1 MARPSDSD
9 TSAQNT
15 PKQNISTDRAW
26 AQCAKDV
33 WSDEADRVK
42 TWNDEID
49 TLLVF
54 AGLFSAILTAFV
66 VQYYPTLQ
74 ASGGAQ
80 PQIIIISTPDSAN
93 LTVSYPAPPPTP
105 VTASAIAINAL
116 WFVAL
121 VFSITSASLG
131 ISVKQWLAHY
141 IPSESDIG
149 DARLRLHIWRLR
161 SRGLARW
168 HVPEIIGLLPLLLQ
182 VALALFLVGLVLF
195 LWTLNGAIA
204 YLMMVLISVLLAF
217 TAATALIPLVEI
229 DYSRPNVIRVRKHNG
244 PSEARATLAT
254 CEIIADSASGDSIG
268 RVAVSL
274 LKTILTAR
282 EHATVTPEP
291 SITSNS
297 FPPLNGS
304 SMVSRGRLEHGSS
317 VVSSATISNLMSVI
331 YSSTSILSTPL
342 DSATRAAITPFLEWL
357 QDRERTRERDQ
368 LIWDILFAE
377 LSTYLGA
384 QTDSHTEVYRAAMVS
399 AIVEMLLQIIVCDV
413 GDKRLHTWRPEM
425 YGRLQSLCDVAFSTG
440 PELFL
445 RVIKERPDVVVY
457 IEHVSISRAVFT
469 PSLDTV
475 ICLVRCSV
483 ELSRQAREG
492 TWVLHD
498 IHHRVGSSAV
508 RFIAAG
514 SIPHP
519 LELEQSR
526 RVKSELISCCLI
538 ELRMHGHGTIRLP
551 LIHTPTLA
559 DVEYRE
565 VCIAARSALDAAKP
579 PMNAVHSRFISHYD
593 EMLGRLIELHG

>member
-80 PQIIIISTPDSAN
+80 PQIVIISTPDSAN

-105 VTASAIAINAL
+105 VTALAIAINAL

-229 DYSRPNVIRVRKHNG
+229 DCPFKSP
-244 PSEARATLAT
+244 
-254 CEIIADSASGDSIG
+254 
-268 RVAVSL
+268 VSWWL
-274 LKTILTAR
+274 CT
-282 EHATVTPEP
+282 
-291 SITSNS
+291 
-297 FPPLNGS
+297 
-304 SMVSRGRLEHGSS
+304 MV
-317 VVSSATISNLMSVI
+317 
-331 YSSTSILSTPL
+331 
-342 DSATRAAITPFLEWL
+342 
-357 QDRERTRERDQ
+357 
-368 LIWDILFAE
+368 
-377 LSTYLGA
+377 
-384 QTDSHTEVYRAAMVS
+384 
-399 AIVEMLLQIIVCDV
+399 
-413 GDKRLHTWRPEM
+413 
-425 YGRLQSLCDVAFSTG
+425 
-440 PELFL
+440 
-445 RVIKERPDVVVY
+445 
-457 IEHVSISRAVFT
+457 
-469 PSLDTV
+469 
-475 ICLVRCSV
+475 
-483 ELSRQAREG
+483 
-492 TWVLHD
+492 
-498 IHHRVGSSAV
+498 
-508 RFIAAG
+508 
-514 SIPHP
+514 
-519 LELEQSR
+519 
-526 RVKSELISCCLI
+526 
-538 ELRMHGHGTIRLP
+538 
-551 LIHTPTLA
+551 
-559 DVEYRE
+559 
-565 VCIAARSALDAAKP
+565 
-579 PMNAVHSRFISHYD
+579 
-593 EMLGRLIELHG
+593 